1 MGSSVFRFL
10 NTESKSL
17 VGAAAIVGGL
27 SFASRIVGLVR
38 DRILLGEFGAGNVLD
53 AYYAA
58 FKLPDLL
65 FSLLVIGSLS
75 AGFIPIFTKHW
86 HAIGEKEKAWK
97 FTNNALNIIAA
108 GMAAISLV
116 VLAFAGPVAGL
127 IAPGFDAVKRG
138 MVEDFT
144 RVMLL
149 AEFILALSVVF
160 GSVLQGMKRFLLF
173 SLAPI
178 LYNVG
183 IIVGAL
189 VFVKWFGP
197 IGLAWG
203 VVLGAGLHFFVQLY
217 GVLSAGYRYRPVLN
231 HTDKDV
237 RELAALT
244 GPRMLG
250 IAVGQVDFMVLTI
263 LATTLAAGSVT
274 IFQVAYN
281 IQYFVAGIV
290 GVSFAIAAFPTLSEA
305 AEKKDNEHFINTFE
319 HAVRQALFFS
329 IPLMVVFLVL
339 RAQIV
344 RVVAGAGAFDW
355 TATRLAADTLAFFTL
370 SFVPQCLTFILARA
384 FFALRDSMTPLTMG
398 IVSTVLSLVSG
409 LYFSHT
415 LGVMGMAIA
424 FTIGAFA
431 DVALLWVPLRQR
443 LGTLHEYRILRAL
456 YVMAFAGLGCA
467 VTTQVLKPII
477 TRVISLDTFLG
488 VLTQGLIA
496 GGAGI
501 GVYVLIS
508 YGLKSEDLAQAMAGI
523 RRRVMRKANPV
534 ETIPVGE

>member
-1 MGSSVFRFL
+1 MFRFL
-10 NTESKSL
+10 NNESKTL
-17 VGAAAIVGGL
+17 VGAAAIVGLFSFL
-27 SFASRIVGLVR
+27 SRVVGLVR

-86 HAIGEKEKAWK
+86 HAAGQKEKAWN
-97 FTNNALNIIAA
+97 FTSNALNLIAA
-108 GMAAISLV
+108 GMAAVSLAV
-116 VLAFAGPVAGL
+116 FVFAGPVAEL
-127 IAPGFDAVKRG
+127 IAPGFDATGRALVK
-138 MVEDFT
+138 DFT

-160 GSVLQGMKRFLLF
+160 GSVLQGMRRFLLF

-189 VFVKWFGP
+189 ALVPWLGP

-203 VVLGAGLHFFVQLY
+203 VVLGAALHFLVQLY
-217 GVLSAGYRYRPVLN
+217 GVLHAGYRYRPVFE
-231 HTDKDV
+231 TRDRDV
-237 RELAALT
+237 RDLAALT

-250 IAVGQVDFMVLTI
+250 IAVGQIDFVILTV

-274 IFQVAYN
+274 VFQVAYN
-281 IQYFVAGIV
+281 IQYFVVGIV

-305 AEKKDNEHFINTFE
+305 AEQKDNERFIRSFE
-319 HAVRQALFFS
+319 QAVRQSLFFS

-355 TATRLAADTLAFFTL
+355 HATILAADTLAFFTL
-370 SFVPQCLTFILARA
+370 SFVPQCLAFILARA
-384 FFALRDSMTPLTMG
+384 FFALRDSMTPLAMG
-398 IVSTVLSLVSG
+398 VVSTVLSLVSG
-409 LYFSHT
+409 LYFSRAF
-415 LGVMGMAIA
+415 GVTGMAVA

-431 DVALLWVPLRQR
+431 DAALLWVSLRQR
-443 LGTLHEYRILRAL
+443 LGTLHEYAILRSL
-456 YVMAFAGLGCA
+456 YVMAAAALGCA
-467 VTTQVLKPII
+467 VTIQALKPLIV
-477 TRVISLDTFLG
+477 RVIPLDTFLG
-488 VLTQGLIA
+488 VLTQGLVAGGSGLVVYAAISHLLKSRELTDVIA
-496 GGAGI
+496 G
-501 GVYVLIS
+501 V
-508 YGLKSEDLAQAMAGI
+508 
-523 RRRVMRKANPV
+523 RRRVLRKAQPEEV
-534 ETIPVGE
+534 IVQEGS

>member
-1 MGSSVFRFL
+1 MFRFL
-10 NTESKSL
+10 NNESKSL

-27 SFASRIVGLVR
+27 SFASRIVGLIR
-38 DRILLGEFGAGNVLD
+38 DRILLGEFGAGDVLD

-58 FKLPDLL
+58 FKLPDLI

-86 HAIGEKEKAWK
+86 HSIGRKERAWK

-108 GMAAISLV
+108 GMAMVSLV
-116 VLAFAGPVAGL
+116 VFVFAGPIAGL

-149 AEFILALSVVF
+149 AELILALSVVF

-189 VFVKWFGP
+189 VFVKWLGP

-203 VVLGAGLHFFVQLY
+203 VVLGAGLHFLVQLY
-217 GVLSAGYRYRPVLN
+217 GVLQAGYRYQPVFE
-231 HTDKDV
+231 HADKDV

-250 IAVGQVDFMVLTI
+250 IAVGHIDFVVLTI
-263 LATTLAAGSVT
+263 LASTLAAGSVT
-274 IFQVAYN
+274 VFQVAYN
-281 IQYFVAGIV
+281 IQYFVAGII

-305 AEKKDNEHFINTFE
+305 AERQDHEQFVNTLE

-329 IPLMVVFLVL
+329 IPLMIVFLVL

-355 TATRLAADTLAFFTL
+355 HATVLAADTLAFFTL
-370 SFVPQCLTFILARA
+370 SFAPQCLTFILARA
-384 FFALRDSMTPLTMG
+384 FFALRDSVTPLTMG
-398 IVSTVLSLVSG
+398 VVSTVLSLVSG

-431 DVALLWVPLRQR
+431 DVLLLWVSLRQR

-456 YVMAFAGLGCA
+456 YVMAAAGLGCA
-467 VTTQVLKPII
+467 VTTQFLKPII
-477 TRVISLDTFLG
+477 VRVISLDTFLG
-488 VLTQGLIA
+488 VLTQGLVA
-496 GGAGI
+496 GGAGLA
-501 GVYVLIS
+501 VYALIS
-508 YGLKSEDLAQAMAGI
+508 YGLRSEDLAQAMAGI
-523 RRRVMRKANPV
+523 RRRVMRKVSPE
-534 ETIPVGE
+534 ETIQTAE